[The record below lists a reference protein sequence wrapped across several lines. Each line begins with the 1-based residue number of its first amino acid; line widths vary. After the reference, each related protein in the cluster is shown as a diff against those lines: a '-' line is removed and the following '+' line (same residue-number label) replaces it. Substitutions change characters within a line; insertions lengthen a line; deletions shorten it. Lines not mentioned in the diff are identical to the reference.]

1 MCKKSSWCIMLGML
15 IDAKLCP
22 ECFLSTHYVW
32 IQLRCW
38 CSVTSPPRAQ
48 RSYRTKTFSVYEAA
62 DTVAVTLSPLTAAQY
77 LHQISTIY
85 TRYLL
90 SIQYLY
96 LLCCYC
102 YQSMRCSVQYIDW
115 RNDFWV
121 CPFPIKRSTTPSK
134 FSVLLMPPQLEL
146 GQHV

>member
-38 CSVTSPPRAQ
+38 CSVTSHPRAQ
-48 RSYRTKTFSVYEAA
+48 RRSYRTKTFSVYEAA

-85 TRYLL
+85 TIHIIIYYNIYDIYNNIFLNNFDIIQFCHCLL
-90 SIQYLY
+90 SLY
-96 LLCCYC
+96 LFIFNCVVLSQCCL
-102 YQSMRCSVQYIDW
+102 VLQYS
-115 RNDFWV
+115 
-121 CPFPIKRSTTPSK
+121 PIP
-134 FSVLLMPPQLEL
+134 
-146 GQHV
+146 